1 MPAEDR
7 PWTVLLRPLAGLA
20 PTRTKAQGKGLSA
33 VFFGELWCV
42 ALRVTRYFMIM
53 TLYSNSHSHSVIMG
67 DCL

>member
-33 VFFGELWCV
+33 VFFGELLCV
-42 ALRVTRYFMIM
+42 ALYALLL
-53 TLYSNSHSHSVIMG
+53 LYDYDVI
-67 DCL
+67 